1 VADVHAYEVFVAE
14 AFELLKRRCEL
25 VQLEEDREQSIAEMQ
40 RLRDELLDK
49 WRRNPQKWEEFPPSP
64 TEEYLLLWPGQ
75 FATHVQKANGVEV
88 PSSMRQ
94 VDGSA
99 ELAITQG
106 YTVV

>member
-1 VADVHAYEVFVAE
+1 MADVHSYEAFVAE

-25 VQLEEDREQSIAEMQ
+25 VQLAEDRDQSIVEMQ
-40 RLRDELLDK
+40 RLRDDLLSK
-49 WRRNPQKWEEFPPSP
+49 WGRNPQKWEGFPPSP

-75 FATHVQKANGVEV
+75 FATHVQQVKGVEV

-106 YTVV
+106 YTI